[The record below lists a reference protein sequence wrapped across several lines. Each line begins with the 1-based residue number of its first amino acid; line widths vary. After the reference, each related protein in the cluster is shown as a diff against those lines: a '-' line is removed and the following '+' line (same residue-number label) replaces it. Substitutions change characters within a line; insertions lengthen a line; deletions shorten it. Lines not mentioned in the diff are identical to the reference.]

1 MVRLLFAAVA
11 AVVSVMLAAGPAWA
25 QDEPDDDPSWWEDPL
40 GSIGR
45 EISQAINR
53 WFFETL
59 REFLPTVLDAM
70 AGTVLAT
77 PEVGSHPQVQTVWT
91 SSLVLAD
98 ALLVL
103 FVVAGGYIIASRDT
117 LQTSYELKEI
127 APRIVIAALA
137 THLSLFLV
145 TQLTRFTNALTGAIA
160 ADGMAEVVAVLETMV
175 DEQAEANVL
184 MLMLLAVLMVMA
196 IIVIV
201 TFIIRMVVL
210 VALVAAAPLA
220 LLCHATPYT
229 EQVAFLWWR
238 ALTGVFIIQ
247 VGQSLVVVVTVQVFL
262 TDAGETFVGF
272 PITGGGWLGV
282 LVGVTMLWLLVK
294 IPMWTR
300 EYLWMHSRRVFS
312 KLIFAYMMLRTLGQ
326 AVAGSASGASRGG
339 GGTGGGPRPGP
350 GGGGGPG
357 GGSPRQPNPSP
368 RTNHRPN
375 PRSGNRPNPRPN
387 PRPRPGPGPRRGPSG
402 PTPPPGPPRPGP
414 TDPSAPPAPGS
425 PPSPSRS
432 DPTPAPGEPSGP
444 DRQPGTPSPRPVPRR
459 EQPRPQRSPRPG
471 PRPAP
476 APPGPPDRRPPD
488 RRPPARPAPRRTPV
502 GATGGPGS
510 NGLGGVQQPVRLARN
525 PAPAASRPPAN
536 GTPQRPAAATGPV
549 TATRQPR
556 PIPAPAPVRPV
567 GRR

>member
-1 MVRLLFAAVA
+1 MTRHTHTRVRRGVRRAGRAPTRLFVALLFVFAAAVA
-11 AVVSVMLAAGPAWA
+11 SLLLVAGPAWA
-25 QDEPDDDPSWWEDPL
+25 QDEPDDDPPFWEDPL

-77 PEVGSHPQVQTVWT
+77 PEVGSNPQVQTVWT

-145 TQLTRFTNALTGAIA
+145 TQITRFTNALTEAIA
-160 ADGMAEVVAVLETMV
+160 ADGMAEIVAVLDGML

-184 MLMLLAVLMVMA
+184 MLMLLAVLLVMA

-238 ALTGVFIIQ
+238 ALTGVFIIDRK
-247 VGQSLVVVVTVQVFL
+247 SVV
-262 TDAGETFVGF
+262 
-272 PITGGGWLGV
+272 
-282 LVGVTMLWLLVK
+282 
-294 IPMWTR
+294 
-300 EYLWMHSRRVFS
+300 
-312 KLIFAYMMLRTLGQ
+312 
-326 AVAGSASGASRGG
+326 
-339 GGTGGGPRPGP
+339 
-350 GGGGGPG
+350 
-357 GGSPRQPNPSP
+357 
-368 RTNHRPN
+368 
-375 PRSGNRPNPRPN
+375 
-387 PRPRPGPGPRRGPSG
+387 
-402 PTPPPGPPRPGP
+402 
-414 TDPSAPPAPGS
+414 
-425 PPSPSRS
+425 
-432 DPTPAPGEPSGP
+432 
-444 DRQPGTPSPRPVPRR
+444 
-459 EQPRPQRSPRPG
+459 
-471 PRPAP
+471 
-476 APPGPPDRRPPD
+476 
-488 RRPPARPAPRRTPV
+488 
-502 GATGGPGS
+502 
-510 NGLGGVQQPVRLARN
+510 
-525 PAPAASRPPAN
+525 
-536 GTPQRPAAATGPV
+536 
-549 TATRQPR
+549 
-556 PIPAPAPVRPV
+556 
-567 GRR
+567 